1 MSIIKKEKKQPK
13 VAAIIVAAGKSS
25 RMLGID
31 KQLARIAGVPS
42 VVHTLEAFEKSP
54 LISEIVLVVREEN
67 IPEVTRI
74 VNYYRIKKIKTIV
87 GGKDTRQAS
96 VFAGIREIDSQT
108 DYYCIHDGARPL
120 VSQKIINAAING
132 AMLYGAAAAGIPVKD
147 TIKMVQNDFINNTP
161 NRDEMYMI
169 QTPQVFRT
177 DLYNEAVLVAME
189 NNKDYTDDCQL
200 VEAVGKK
207 VFISKGEY
215 YNIKLTTPE
224 DIPVAEA
231 LFNVRG
237 DV

>member
-1 MSIIKKEKKQPK
+1 MTITKKEKRQPK
-13 VAAIIVAAGKSS
+13 TAAIIVAAGKSS

-67 IPEVTRI
+67 IEEVRKI

-87 GGKDTRQAS
+87 AGGNSRQES

-120 VSQKIINAAING
+120 VSQKIINAAIKG
-132 AMLYGAAAAGIPVKD
+132 AILYGAAAAGVPVKD
-147 TIKMVQNDFINNTP
+147 TIKMVENDFIKSTP
-161 NRDEMYMI
+161 NRNEMYMI

-177 DLYNEAVLVAME
+177 DLYNDAVIVAME

-224 DIPVAEA
+224 DMPVAEA

-237 DV
+237 EE